1 MMGIAKVTRNYQVTI
16 PKDVRTLQ
24 NISVGDSVL
33 FALEGG
39 SKVDFL
45 KFNKDDVFKSAI
57 GIWKDKENGVEYVRK
72 IRQGWKKREQ
82 RLGL

>member
-1 MMGIAKVTRNYQVTI
+1 MGIAKVTRNYQVTI

-24 NISVGDSVL
+24 NIRVGDTVL
-33 FALEGG
+33 FALEG

-57 GIWKDKENGVEYVRK
+57 GIWKDKESSVEYVRK
-72 IRQGWKKREQ
+72 IRRGWKKREQ